1 MKRIFLKIIL
11 ILISIYGFAIGQ
23 EKLPYCFLPK
33 DIGIVVLRAVEIKEH
48 KVSIKVNSSGCTDNK
63 TIEAKIVKKD
73 GVDKEVPHYE
83 ITFIRNK
90 PDNCKAFLPEGIFL
104 EYDVQKDLNIK
115 MPYTLSILNP
125 IIPILKDESFFDI
138 KFPKEVRP
146 VSSDESEL
154 KKALI
159 NAVVKAI
166 EMEIKRNENRLKVA
180 ESGVGPKENVERFK
194 AKIEELK
201 SELEKFKNMKS
212 EDYSLPQGEET
223 EINLEKMRKFGPL
236 IPPLKKEVKVTVET
250 PYRSGSVLDIDRMT
264 KSGPFYHVAGIK
276 GDDLNILKV
285 GKRYQLLIYL
295 VYKREYFGLIPD
307 YYVYIAEFREE

>member
-11 ILISIYGFAIGQ
+11 IIILISGFTVAQ
-23 EKLPYCFLPK
+23 EKLPYCFLPE
-33 DIGIVVLRAVEIKEH
+33 DTGIVVLRAIEIREH
-48 KVSIKVNSSGCTDNK
+48 KVFIRVNSSGCTDKK
-63 TIEAKIVKKD
+63 TIEARVVKKD

-104 EYDVQKDLNIK
+104 EYDVQKDLNLK

-125 IIPILKDESFFDI
+125 IIPILKNESFFDI

-146 VSSDESEL
+146 ASADELEL

-194 AKIEELK
+194 AMIEGLKNELD
-201 SELEKFKNMKS
+201 KFRNMKL
-212 EDYSLPQGEET
+212 EDYSLSQEKET
-223 EINLEKMRKFGPL
+223 EINLEKMRKFGPVM
-236 IPPLKKEVKVTVET
+236 PPLKKEVKVTVET
-250 PYRSGSVLDIDRMT
+250 PYKLGAILDIDGMT

-276 GDDLNILKV
+276 GDDLNTLKV